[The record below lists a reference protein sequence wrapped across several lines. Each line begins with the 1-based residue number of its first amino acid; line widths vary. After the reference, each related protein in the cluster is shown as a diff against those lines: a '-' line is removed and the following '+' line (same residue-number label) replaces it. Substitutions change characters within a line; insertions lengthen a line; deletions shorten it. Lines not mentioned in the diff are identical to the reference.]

1 MFRAKKKKE
10 EPRALPPVNAAKL
23 IAQQSIRAA
32 VIAAAIVAICLNFV
46 WLWLSEIS
54 GSFFHWYSVLQ
65 APLIG
70 LAVRHAG
77 RGIDW
82 RFPAIA
88 AAVTMLAAFS
98 GNFLVSVV
106 TTSAVLEASPLQVL
120 RGLTLWSWQT
130 WFDEVLN
137 FADLVY
143 ALFGAAVAAFYARR
157 RLRRNEVF
165 ALRSMNN
172 QESVR

>member
-1 MFRAKKKKE
+1 MFGSKKKSEKPE
-10 EPRALPPVNAAKL
+10 SLPPVDAASL
-23 IAQQSIRAA
+23 VAQQSCRSAI
-32 VIAAAIVAICLNFV
+32 IAAIGVALCLNFV

-65 APLIG
+65 GPLIG

-77 RGIDW
+77 HGIDW

-88 AAVTMLAAFS
+88 AAVTILAAFS

-106 TTSAVLEASPLQVL
+106 TTSAVLEASPAQVL

-130 WFDEVLN
+130 WFAEVLN

-143 ALFGAAVAAFYARR
+143 ALFAAAVAAFYAKR

-165 ALRSMNN
+165 ALRSMKE
-172 QESVR
+172 ESVR